1 MHRWA
6 VNGFFLDP
14 ALCYSSAGR
23 KSTRYLRVL
32 CQRKNRIYKYRF
44 FRSTKEDL
52 QSIACQNQLWG
63 CSIRVLPFQ
72 ARFDQ
77 PPLPLPPIVSI
88 QLPLTPFFRTDGH
101 FEWKLGYASVRHFL
115 DFDQIPIFDLFCTST
130 ALVRL
135 PFSDLCT
142 STFLQIWIYYWSI
155 STVLVEVEFSWH
167 KLRRFRWK

>member
-1 MHRWA
+1 MYPAAEKTGESYVPPKNGVNIVHRWA

-72 ARFDQ
+72 ARFDLP
-77 PPLPLPPIVSI
+77 PPLLPPIVSI
-88 QLPLTPFFRTDGH
+88 LLPLTPFLRTDG
-101 FEWKLGYASVRHFL
+101 
-115 DFDQIPIFDLFCTST
+115 
-130 ALVRL
+130 
-135 PFSDLCT
+135 
-142 STFLQIWIYYWSI
+142 TFLYKIRRPFKRASYHFKLNLHLKIRFL
-155 STVLVEVEFSWH
+155 LV
-167 KLRRFRWK
+167 